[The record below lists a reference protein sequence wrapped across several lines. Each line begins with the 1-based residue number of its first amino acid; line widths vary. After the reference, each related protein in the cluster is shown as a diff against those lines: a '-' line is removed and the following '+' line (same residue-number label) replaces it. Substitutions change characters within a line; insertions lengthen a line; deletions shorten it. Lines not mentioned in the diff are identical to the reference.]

1 MRLQSAAAGGASNPR
16 WESRPEPATEEC
28 AATCKADLVIVYPST
43 YRRSRHAQ
51 MGELWMVGIIYAG
64 MLVLSGE
71 RNTPVMTNTKHGN
84 DWQAVGALL
93 VAVCVR
99 EKSRV

>member
-1 MRLQSAAAGGASNPR
+1 MLESAVEVCAAACMAV
-16 WESRPEPATEEC
+16 
-28 AATCKADLVIVYPST
+28 LVRVDPST
-43 YRRSRHAQ
+43 YRRSRRAQ
-51 MGELWMVGIIYAG
+51 MDELWMVGIIDAG

-71 RNTPVMTNTKHGN
+71 RNTPVMTNTKHGI

>member
-1 MRLQSAAAGGASNPR
+1 MRKSTVEVCAAACMAV
-16 WESRPEPATEEC
+16 
-28 AATCKADLVIVYPST
+28 LVRVDPST
-43 YRRSRHAQ
+43 YRRSRQAQ
-51 MGELWMVGIIYAG
+51 MGELWMVGIIDAG

-71 RNTPVMTNTKHGN
+71 RNTPVMTNTKHGI

>member
-1 MRLQSAAAGGASNPR
+1 
-16 WESRPEPATEEC
+16 
-28 AATCKADLVIVYPST
+28 
-43 YRRSRHAQ
+43 
-51 MGELWMVGIIYAG
+51 MGELWMVGIIDAG

-71 RNTPVMTNTKHGN
+71 LNTPVMTNTKHGN